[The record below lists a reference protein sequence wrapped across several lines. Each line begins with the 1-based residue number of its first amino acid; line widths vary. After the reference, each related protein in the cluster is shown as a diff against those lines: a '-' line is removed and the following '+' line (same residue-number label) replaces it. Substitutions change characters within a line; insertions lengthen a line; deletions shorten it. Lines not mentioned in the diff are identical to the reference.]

1 MDWYSPISSTGVN
14 NVASIHYVIMMVLV
28 LCVPLSVQ
36 NGVECCS
43 ILNKEEIYGLNP
55 FIQNFC
61 VCHAVRDSYRKDR
74 ARQQRAM
81 KELPNL
87 LMASLSGDETSFL
100 SSKTADIAPLTI
112 PLAISERKRE

>member
-1 MDWYSPISSTGVN
+1 M
-14 NVASIHYVIMMVLV
+14 A
-28 LCVPLSVQ
+28 
-36 NGVECCS
+36 
-43 ILNKEEIYGLNP
+43 IYTELLRMP
-55 FIQNFC
+55 RR
-61 VCHAVRDSYRKDR
+61 ARLSYRKDR

-112 PLAISERKRE
+112 PLAISERKRERGN